1 MVVVG
6 IVGLPGSGKSTVAR
20 IFQGFGAYVIDAD
33 EVGHELL
40 SPGTGVWHKILA
52 RFGEGLLGEGGE
64 IDRKR
69 LADIVFSDPIKLK
82 ILNLIMHPEMG
93 DEISRRIEGIRERDP
108 DAVVVVDGA
117 ILVEA
122 RFSSYDKLILVCCE
136 DKEREERLLKKGLSV
151 EEMRKRERYQMPLE
165 RKKALADYIIDNS
178 GDISRT
184 EDRARRIWEEIQ
196 GLR

>member
-122 RFSSYDKLILVCCE
+122 RFSSYDKLILVYCE

>member
-20 IFQGFGAYVIDAD
+20 IFQRFGAYVIDAD
-33 EVGHELL
+33 KVGHELL

-122 RFSSYDKLILVCCE
+122 RFSSYDKLILVYCE